1 VTEVSASNSQNKT
14 GVAECT
20 AANEELSAVSGGAE
34 LSGGS
39 DGVVITETRPTGL
52 AGETPAGW
60 TASAVGTSPI
70 DSDWTLT
77 VYAVCAKVS

>member
-1 VTEVSASNSQNKT
+1 MTEVSASNSQNKT

-20 AANEELSAVSGGAE
+20 AANEELSAISGGAM

-39 DGVVITETRPTGL
+39 DGVAITGTRPTGL
-52 AGETPAGW
+52 AAETPAGW
-60 TASAVGTSPI
+60 TASAVETSLNT
-70 DSDWTLT
+70 SDWTLT

>member
-1 VTEVSASNSQNKT
+1 MTEVSASNSQNKT
-14 GVAECT
+14 GVAEC
-20 AANEELSAVSGGAE
+20 AVADEELLAISGGAK

-52 AGETPAGW
+52 AEETPAGW
-60 TASAVGTSPI
+60 TASAVETSLNT
-70 DSDWTLT
+70 SDWTLT